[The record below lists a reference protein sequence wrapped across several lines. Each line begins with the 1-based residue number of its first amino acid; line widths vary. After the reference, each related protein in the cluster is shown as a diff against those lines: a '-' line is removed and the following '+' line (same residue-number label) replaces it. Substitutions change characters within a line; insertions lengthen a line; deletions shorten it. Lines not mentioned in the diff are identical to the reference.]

1 MRAYIRLGGLAVLIG
16 LATSVTGCEDL
27 TGLNE
32 NPNAPTD
39 VSAEFLLPEAIR
51 TGVSTAYGSG
61 MMLSHTGIFPQH
73 AVEIQYA
80 EEEIGGVRSQTMNSF
95 WDNYYVGPL
104 QDIQGVIDKG
114 RETNTPNHEAVGLIW
129 RSWVFHQVTD
139 LWGDIPYSEALGGR
153 DNTVPVYDSQQQVY
167 TGLLN
172 DLTEAVALLDDDGDG
187 FGTGDILYGDDMEA
201 WRRFANSL
209 RMRLAMRLVN
219 VDPATAQAEFV
230 AAYNAGVFESNADN
244 AALEWP
250 GAPYEN
256 PLYTNYLGRDDHGI
270 SGTLVDT
277 LANLTDPRLQ
287 LYAEPAQIGGGYVGH
302 DNGWEDPPLPIGNY
316 SRIGNFWR
324 RDGASTPS
332 MIMSYAE
339 VLFLEAE
346 AAQRGWIPG
355 NVGALY
361 VDAITANM
369 NQYDD
374 YAPANAPTDAEIT
387 AYLANPLIVYNPL
400 RGLEQIHLQQWI
412 AFFMNG
418 GEAWSHWRRTDTPS
432 LTPGP
437 DLLLSR
443 IPVRFSYPT
452 NEESYNLPNLDA
464 AVARQGGG
472 KDLVTPLWWMDE

>member
-1 MRAYIRLGGLAVLIG
+1 MRAYTRLGGLAVLIG
-16 LATSVTGCEDL
+16 LVTSVTGCEDL

-51 TGVSTAYGSG
+51 TGVGNAFGSG
-61 MMLSHTGIFPQH
+61 MMLSHTSIFPQH
-73 AVEIQYA
+73 AVELQYA
-80 EEEIGGVRSQTMNSF
+80 EEEIGGVRSQSMNTF
-95 WDNYYVGPL
+95 WDNYFVGPL
-104 QDIQGVIDKG
+104 RDIQAVIEKG

-129 RSWVFHQVTD
+129 RSWLFHQVTD
-139 LWGDIPYSEALGGR
+139 LWGDIPYTEALVGR
-153 DNTVPVYDSQQQVY
+153 DNTTPVYDSQQAVY
-167 TGLLN
+167 MGLLD
-172 DLTEAVALLDDDGDG
+172 DLTNAVALLDEDGDG

-219 VDPATAQAEFV
+219 ADAATAQSEFV
-230 AAYNAGVFESNADN
+230 AAYNAGGFESNADN
-244 AALEWP
+244 ARLEYP

-277 LANLTDPRLQ
+277 LISLGDPRLE

-332 MIMSYAE
+332 MIMSYSE
-339 VLFLEAE
+339 VLFLQAE
-346 AAQRGWIPG
+346 AAQRGWI
-355 NVGALY
+355 AASAATLY
-361 VDAITANM
+361 AAAITANM
-369 NQYDD
+369 NQYDG
-374 YAPANAPTDAEIT
+374 YGAVNAPTDAEIT
-387 AYLANPLIVYNPL
+387 AYLLSPDVIYTG
-400 RGLEQIHLQQWI
+400 GLDQIHLQQWI
-412 AFFMNG
+412 AFFLNG
-418 GEAWSHWRRTDTPS
+418 GEAWSHWRRTGTPE
-432 LTPGP
+432 LAPGP
-437 DLLLSR
+437 DLQLSR

-452 NEESYNLPNLDA
+452 NENSYNASNLDA

-472 KDLVTPLWWMDE
+472 RDLVTPLWWMDE